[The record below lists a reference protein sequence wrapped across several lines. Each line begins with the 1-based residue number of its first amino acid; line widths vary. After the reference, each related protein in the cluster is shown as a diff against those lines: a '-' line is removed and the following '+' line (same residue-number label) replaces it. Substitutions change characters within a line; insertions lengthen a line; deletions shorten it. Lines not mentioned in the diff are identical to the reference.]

1 MSLLLSIFITCVLYL
16 ILDFTGMIDRIE
28 NSLLKS
34 FGFCYERSKN
44 ENISVPEDKEGR

>member
-28 NSLLKS
+28 KSLLKF
-34 FGFCYERSKN
+34 FGFCSERSKN
-44 ENISVPEDKEGR
+44 ENTKVPKDKEGR